1 MEKGIY
7 RIESEVRQNDDEA
20 MHIHCENG
28 QNVKPKDDNDNRVL
42 SAVEA
47 ALSDSFLRLFYRYP
61 NVRDGDEKID
71 IVAVSTDLGV
81 RTVSVFDFELDTI
94 VDITNSTW
102 TLSDDQPVAAVRKA
116 RSAEQSLKQQF
127 EKRDE
132 LLEDGFNPELNVSV
146 NGFIALP
153 NIEQDEFSDRFD
165 LPPTVYDRILFAD
178 HIDAPSELR
187 DRMMLGSDSSLSDEN
202 LRHVLAVLK
211 FSDLLS
217 GNQLNAVKEPQTKG
231 EVAEMIQGRLKCITD
246 EQFKI
251 GLEHPD
257 DPQRIRGIAGSG
269 KTVVIALRAAYI
281 HYHENWDVCVTFRNH
296 GLYQTHRNLI
306 TKFYELFSG
315 GESPDW
321 GDSLVLAHGWGNS
334 NRNGLYRILAH
345 ANDGRFFTSKEASSH
360 FNEYNPAIKLEEV
373 CSHLLD
379 TTEIEPQYDAILID
393 EGQDFTPSFFQM
405 CRDALTD
412 QQRLYWAEDEAQN
425 LSTLEARP
433 LTTLFGTDDNDNLN
447 LAANVGQ
454 GFIAGGSQGTHVMSR
469 SFRTPRSILMTA
481 HAFGMGLYR
490 DEPIRTIRDQEQWD
504 RLGYEV
510 TKGDFSN
517 ENIGNPVQL
526 ERPARNSPHPLTQVE
541 SNRDSAIYPLLQ
553 THWAES
559 AAGEARWI
567 AEQIDR
573 DLEAGLTKDDIM
585 IIYFWPPSRRD
596 RAKRT
601 LYEAFNKY
609 STAIDDQHDAIHEVG
624 QNDRSTF
631 SKPGKISLTQVHYA
645 RGNESPVVYLT
656 GLEYISESGYEDYM
670 ESHSNWHDQYLGA
683 RNEAFVGISR
693 TVAWCR
699 VSGHGEHDGAYHELN
714 DIYTDTDSHQP
725 YLNYPAPDENSGR
738 TNTGLMKTQK
748 TLSTYENDIEGH

>member
-1 MEKGIY
+1 MDKGIY
-7 RIESEVRQNDDEA
+7 RIESEIRQNDDEP
-20 MHIHCENG
+20 MHIHCESG
-28 QNVKPKDDNDNRVL
+28 RNVKPKDDDDNRVL

-47 ALSDSFLRLFYRYP
+47 GLSDSFLRLLYRYP
-61 NVRDGDEKID
+61 NIRDGEEKID

-81 RTVSVFDFELDTI
+81 CTFSVYDFELDSI
-94 VDITNSTW
+94 DNISNSTW
-102 TLSDDQPVAAVRKA
+102 NLEDGQSIAAVRKA

-132 LLEDGFNPELNVSV
+132 LLEDGFSPELHVSV

-153 NIEQDEFSDRFD
+153 NIEQEEFTDRFN
-165 LPPTVYDRILFAD
+165 LPSKVRERIIFAD

-187 DRMMLGSDSSLSDEN
+187 TRLELEDNSSLSDEN

-217 GNQLNAVKEPQTKG
+217 GNQLNVVKEPQTKG
-231 EVAEMIQGRLKCITD
+231 EVAETIQGRLKCITD

-269 KTVVIALRAAYI
+269 KTVVMALRAAYI
-281 HYHENWDVCVTFRNH
+281 HYNEDWDICVTFRNH
-296 GLYQTHRNLI
+296 GLYQTHRDLI
-306 TKFYELFSG
+306 EKFYEIFSG
-315 GESPDW
+315 GDSPDW
-321 GDSLVLAHGWGNS
+321 GGSLTLVHGWGNKH
-334 NRNGLYRILAH
+334 RNGLYRILARE
-345 ANDGRFFTSKEASSH
+345 NDAKFFTSKEASNH
-360 FNEYNPAIKLEEV
+360 FNEYNPAIKLEKV
-373 CSHLLD
+373 CSHLLE

-393 EGQDFTPSFFQM
+393 EAQDFTPSFFQM
-405 CRDALTD
+405 CREALTEE
-412 QQRLYWAEDEAQN
+412 QRLYWAEDEAQN

-433 LTTLFGTDDNDNLN
+433 LTKLFGTDNDENLD
-447 LAANVGQ
+447 LAADVGD

-490 DEPIRTIRDQEQWD
+490 DEPIRTIRDQKQWD

-526 ERPARNSPHPLTQVE
+526 ERSAYNSPHPLTQVE
-541 SNRDSAIYPLLQ
+541 SDRDDAIYPLLE
-553 THWAES
+553 TYWADS
-559 AAGEARWI
+559 AEQEARWV

-573 DLEAGLTKDDIM
+573 DLEAGLSKEDIM
-585 IIYFWPPSRRD
+585 IIHFWPPSHRD
-596 RAKRT
+596 QAKRT
-601 LYEAFNKY
+601 LYEAIGKY
-609 STAIDDQHDAIHEVG
+609 SAAIDDHHSAIHEVG
-624 QNDRSTF
+624 QHDRSKF
-631 SKPGKISLTQVHYA
+631 WKPGKISLSQVHYA

-670 ESHSNWHDQYLGA
+670 ETNSNWHNQYLGA

-693 TVAWCR
+693 TLAWCR
-699 VSGHGEHDGAYHELN
+699 VSGHGEHDAAYHELN
-714 DIYTDTDSHQP
+714 EIYADTDSHQP
-725 YLNYPAPDENSGR
+725 YLNYPAPAEDSGH
-738 TNTGLMKTQK
+738 TNTGLMDNQEK
-748 TLSTYENDIEGH
+748 LSAYEDSNNH